1 MSKNESCQWECNR
14 DIRMKRVGIRQGA
27 SCMKS
32 RGGLYLKEKNYMS
45 SIIIPQDQYIVNL
58 FCSVSMAACIHVCE
72 RKQHWCCRNS
82 HAWSHLL
89 FLSLEP
95 KDMSALKLWGSEQTN
110 AVSAS
115 GILMATVRARV
126 WSTLLPSL
134 PEHPWLN
141 CITRPF
147 LPNQESRKEKRME
160 GMGKEGKKR
169 ERRKEREKE
178 KKKQNRKM
186 ASFFLSLSSFLIVP
200 PTDIT

>member
-1 MSKNESCQWECNR
+1 M
-14 DIRMKRVGIRQGA
+14 GIRQEA

-32 RGGLYLKEKNYMS
+32 RGGFYLKEKNYTS
-45 SIIIPQDQYIVNL
+45 NIIIPQDQHILIVNL
-58 FCSVSMAACIHVCE
+58 FYNVSVSACIHVCE

-95 KDMSALKLWGSEQTN
+95 KDMSALKLWESEQTS

-126 WSTLLPSL
+126 WSTLLPRL

-141 CITRPF
+141 FTTRPF
-147 LPNQESRKEKRME
+147 LPNQESRKEKGRE
-160 GMGKEGKKR
+160 GKGKEGNKR
-169 ERRKEREKE
+169 ERRKERKKE
-178 KKKQNRKM
+178 KKKQNRKI

-200 PTDIT
+200 LIEIT

>member
-14 DIRMKRVGIRQGA
+14 DMIMKRVGIRQGA

-45 SIIIPQDQYIVNL
+45 SIIIPQDQHIVNL
-58 FCSVSMAACIHVCE
+58 FCSVSMSACIHVCE
-72 RKQHWCCRNS
+72 RKQHWCCRNP

-95 KDMSALKLWGSEQTN
+95 KDMSALKLWGSEQTS

-126 WSTLLPSL
+126 WSTLLPWMQSIHDL
-134 PEHPWLN
+134 TAQLGPFCL
-141 CITRPF
+141 TR
-147 LPNQESRKEKRME
+147 NQE
-160 GMGKEGKKR
+160 KKR
-169 ERRKEREKE
+169 EGQEWERRERKEREEKKE
-178 KKKQNRKM
+178 KKKRKNKTEKWLI
-186 ASFFLSLSSFLIVP
+186 SFSHFLVSW
-200 PTDIT
+200 